1 MRHPADRLTPAD
13 RALWRRVAATVRPLA
28 GTIAPEPEPVASPP
42 APANP
47 PPTGRR
53 EMRNEAEPAKGSA
66 RISTYTPPPHPED
79 ATLDGVWDRRMR
91 GGRVRPDMVIDL
103 HGHSLEAAHAIV
115 EHRLQDAAALGQR
128 LILIVTGKGSRG
140 PLDRRGVIRESL
152 ADWLQLSRLRP
163 FIAAMRP
170 AHPRHGGGGAFYVVL
185 RRAVIADRRKP

>member
-13 RALWRRVAATVRPLA
+13 RALWRRVAATVRPLP
-28 GTIAPEPEPVASPP
+28 GTPTPEPEASVHPFAAVPTPRDMPLKP
-42 APANP
+42 ARKAQPAVEN
-47 PPTGRR
+47 RR
-53 EMRNEAEPAKGSA
+53 LPAYA
-66 RISTYTPPPHPED
+66 PPPHPQD

-103 HGHSLEAAHAIV
+103 HGHSVEAAHAIV
-115 EHRLQDAAALGQR
+115 EHRLSDAAASHQR

-163 FIAAMRP
+163 MIAAMRP

-185 RRAVIADRRKP
+185 RRTAARVRSAP